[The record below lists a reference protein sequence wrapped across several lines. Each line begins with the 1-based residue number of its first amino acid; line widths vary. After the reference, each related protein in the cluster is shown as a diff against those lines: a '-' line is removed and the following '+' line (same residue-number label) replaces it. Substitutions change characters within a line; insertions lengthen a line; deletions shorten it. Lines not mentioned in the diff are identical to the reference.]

1 MHSPVCSTFHFRRS
15 SFAPSPAPFERT
27 KDQRYVCAKKLHDL
41 KYINVN
47 KSSRSHS
54 SFLMRTWPFRRRPIH
69 LRSSRAA
76 RIFFQLHPFR
86 IMQLAEDDMSLL
98 FSAQLSV
105 GDVVGGKPSAGK
117 RFRLDDLSLTFATA
131 AEGDEAKRRRNRP
144 TESVAALFG

>member
-69 LRSSRAA
+69 LRSSGAA
-76 RIFFQLHPFR
+76 RISVQLHPFR
-86 IMQLAEDDMSLL
+86 IMQLNATSRRRHEPPLL
-98 FSAQLSV
+98 CSTISRGRGRRKAI
-105 GDVVGGKPSAGK
+105 GGKAFPT
-117 RFRLDDLSLTFATA
+117 RRPLLDFRD
-131 AEGDEAKRRRNRP
+131 GCRR
-144 TESVAALFG
+144 G